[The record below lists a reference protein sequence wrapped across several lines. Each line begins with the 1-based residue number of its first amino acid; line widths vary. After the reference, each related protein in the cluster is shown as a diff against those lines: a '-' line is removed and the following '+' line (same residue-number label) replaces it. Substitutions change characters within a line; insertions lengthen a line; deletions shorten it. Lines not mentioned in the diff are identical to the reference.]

1 MKVFFDANGYVAE
14 AIMGKAARQIIE
26 ATRRG
31 RWRIY
36 TSLYVVDET
45 SHVLWDDFGFSRHLA
60 ALTERRILRRSTLFE
75 GQSRARVPEDPKDSP
90 ILQAALLC
98 GADYLV
104 SNDKHLLKLDPF
116 ESLRI
121 ISMNAYRQLLIES
134 GLL

>member
-1 MKVFFDANGYVAE
+1 MKIFFDTNVYVAE
-14 AIMGKAARQIIE
+14 AIMGKAARQILE

-36 TSLYVVDET
+36 ASSYVATET
-45 SHVLWDDFGFSRHLA
+45 SHVLADDFGFSKRLA
-60 ALTERRILRRSTLFE
+60 ALTERRILHRSTLVE
-75 GQSRARVPEDPKDSP
+75 GQTRARVPDDPKDSP

-104 SNDKHLLKLDPF
+104 SNDKHLLTMDPF

-121 ISMNAYRQLLIES
+121 ISMNTYRQILLQH